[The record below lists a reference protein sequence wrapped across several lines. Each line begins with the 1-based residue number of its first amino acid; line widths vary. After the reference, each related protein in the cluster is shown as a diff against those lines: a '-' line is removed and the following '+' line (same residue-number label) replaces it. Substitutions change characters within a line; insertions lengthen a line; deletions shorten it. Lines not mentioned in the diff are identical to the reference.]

1 VPFRALLAELV
12 DRTPGARGAIF
23 CDYEGE
29 SVELALAEPQPAG
42 FEPLSIYDMKICGA
56 QLAAV
61 WIQLDE
67 RSRQQKAGR
76 LLELQLG
83 ARQGTLHCCSV
94 KDGYYLTLLTAPGPA
109 SGRATR
115 ALRKIAEQFAQEM

>member
-23 CDYEGE
+23 CDFEGE
-29 SVELALAEPQPAG
+29 SVELALAEPPPPG
-42 FEPLSIYDMKICGA
+42 FEPLTVYDMKICGA

-67 RSRQQKAGR
+67 RSRQQSAGP

-83 ARQGTLHCCSV
+83 APRGTLHCCTV
-94 KDGYYLTLLTAPGPA
+94 KDGYYLTLLTAPGKA
-109 SGRATR
+109 SGPATR
-115 ALRKIAEQFAQEM
+115 ALRRIAVRFAEEM